1 MFLFNTHWQQLTAP
15 FYSILFETSIC
26 RFNSSE
32 FSPIIPD
39 EFREHL
45 TRDQRPFLHPE
56 SLQIFRFTASSL
68 QFTSLIFYRVQIRE
82 HLTRDQRPFLHP
94 ESLQIFRFTAS
105 SLQFTSLIFYRVQ
118 VREHLTR
125 DQRPFLHPESL
136 QIFRFT
142 ASSLQFTHSSSTGFR
157 SENT

>member
-1 MFLFNTHWQQLTAP
+1 MFFSNTYWAELTALL
-15 FYSILFETSIC
+15 YSILFETSIRQFISSKC
-26 RFNSSE
+26 SPVKSDEIRKHLTRDQRPFLDPESLQIFRFTA
-32 FSPIIPD
+32 SPLQFTSLI
-39 EFREHL
+39 FYTAQVREHL

-56 SLQIFRFTASSL
+56 SLQIFRFTAS
-68 QFTSLIFYRVQIRE
+68 
-82 HLTRDQRPFLHP
+82 P
-94 ESLQIFRFTAS
+94 
-105 SLQFTSLIFYRVQ
+105 LQFTSLIFYRVQ

-125 DQRPFLHPESL
+125 DQRSFLHPESL

>member
-1 MFLFNTHWQQLTAP
+1 MFFSNTHWTQLMAP
-15 FYSILFETSIC
+15 FYSIHFEISIC
-26 RFNSSE
+26 QFNSSKY
-32 FSPIIPD
+32 SPIKPD

-45 TRDQRPFLHPE
+45 TRDQRAFLHPE

-68 QFTSLIFYRVQIRE
+68 QFTSLIFYRVQVRD

-118 VREHLTR
+118 VRDHLTR

-136 QIFRFT
+136 QI
-142 ASSLQFTHSSSTGFR
+142 L
-157 SENT
+157 